1 MTELKPCPFCG
12 GKVIAYPSKDDRR
25 ATMIGCINM
34 ECYAMVSM
42 CQSSVEETIFRW
54 NKRVKD

>member
-12 GKVIAYPSKDDRR
+12 GEVIVYPNKDDRR
-25 ATMIGCINM
+25 AAMIGCINM
-34 ECYAMVSM
+34 GCYAMVSM

-54 NKRVKD
+54 NRRS